1 MADILKVTGPAA
13 GKNVTAPNKTAQDP
27 AVPFDLSKM
36 NPISKPSPG
45 SGIMGHHGTIQ
56 NETGAATLMDL
67 IKDPDVTVGYL
78 KNIYMLE
85 EIIGLLPV
93 NNNTVTEEIQQLF
106 QALLIKPD
114 QIVEELLRQ
123 EYSSTLFK
131 GELFEFLR
139 NMLSENPGMRRE
151 IAALLKAMNGMV
163 AKQDVMESAA
173 NSLSF
178 LSEQMKGSSLLA
190 ARLEDYAAQLRKP
203 ENMEYFQRLKQDIM
217 NILKEVEG
225 SILYTP
231 QSAKVVPLIIYNLS
245 RFQDNP
251 TYLNEALLNVL
262 IHVNGRESKEGLKS
276 LVMDYIRSF
285 EDGAR
290 SENHS
295 RIMNILAEIIGKQ
308 DQETEL
314 NSLNGDK
321 IEKIITSLL
330 SSPCSFTP
338 LLHYVIPVDFEG
350 LNIFSELWIDPNDT
364 QESQQKKGKE
374 PEKCIH
380 MLITFDI
387 GGIGQFEAEFW
398 AGKTEMRFN
407 LLCPSQHVNSFR
419 VLTKEFRKIVEEHGY
434 RVLEIKV
441 DKMERVRSLMDVFK
455 GLPYRRTGVDVKI

>member
-1 MADILKVTGPAA
+1 MADILKVTAPAV
-13 GKNVTAPNKTAQDP
+13 GKNVISPNKAAQDP
-27 AVPFDLSKM
+27 SVPFDLQEIKHITK
-36 NPISKPSPG
+36 NPG
-45 SGIMGHHGTIQ
+45 SSGLLGHHNMIQ

-114 QIVEELLRQ
+114 QIVDELLRQ

-139 NMLSENPGMRRE
+139 NILTENPSMRME
-151 IAALLKAMNGMV
+151 IAALLKAINGML
-163 AKQDVMESAA
+163 AKQDVMDSVA
-173 NSLSF
+173 NSLGF
-178 LSEQMKGSSLLA
+178 LSEQMRGSSLLA
-190 ARLEDYAAQLRKP
+190 ARLDDYAEQMRRP
-203 ENMEYFQRLKQDIM
+203 ENIQQFQVLKQEIM

-225 SILYTP
+225 SILYTSH
-231 QSAKVVPLIIYNLS
+231 SAKVVPLIIYNLS

-251 TYLNEALLNVL
+251 TYLNESLLNVL
-262 IHVNGRESKEGLKS
+262 IHVNGRENKESLKR
-276 LVMDYIRSF
+276 LVFDYIKSF
-285 EDGAR
+285 ADGAR

-295 RIMNILAEIIGKQ
+295 RIMNILADIIGKQ
-308 DQETEL
+308 DQETAL

-330 SSPCSFTP
+330 SSPCNFTP
-338 LLHYVIPVDFEG
+338 LLHFVIPVDFAG
-350 LNIFSELWIDPNDT
+350 LNVFSELWIDPNDT
-364 QESQQKKGKE
+364 QESEPQKGKE
-374 PEKCIH
+374 PGKSIH

-387 GGIGQFEAEFW
+387 SGIGQFEAEFW
-398 AGKTEMRFN
+398 VAGTDIRFN
-407 LLCPSQHVNSFR
+407 LLCPKQHVNTFSG
-419 VLTKEFRKIVEEHGY
+419 LTKEFRKIVEDHGY
-434 RVLEIKV
+434 RLSEIKV
-441 DKMERVRSLMDVFK
+441 DKMENVRSLMDVFK